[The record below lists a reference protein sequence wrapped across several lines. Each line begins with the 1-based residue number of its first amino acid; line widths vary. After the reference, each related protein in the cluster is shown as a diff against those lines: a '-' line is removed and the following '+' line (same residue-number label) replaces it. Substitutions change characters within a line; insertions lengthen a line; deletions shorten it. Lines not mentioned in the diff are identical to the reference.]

1 MTTTKQQHSPV
12 PWTYRWNPEDT
23 GEGLVAA
30 CGQAGEGVYCEEKLF
45 LWERP
50 QEELEANARLIVRAV
65 NNYEALLGALKEC
78 IEAFRLTRE
87 YVGEA
92 TLPAIEGWS
101 WFDADTKAR
110 AAIAA
115 AEAQP

>member
-1 MTTTKQQHSPV
+1 MSPHAKTTTTKQPHSPV
-12 PWTYRWNPEDT
+12 PWTYRWNPEET

-30 CGQAGEGVYCEEKLF
+30 CGQDGEGVYCEEKLF

-65 NNYEALLGALKEC
+65 NNHEALLGALG
-78 IEAFRLTRE
+78 A
-87 YVGEA
+87 V
-92 TLPAIEGWS
+92 LPYAHGHGNVPGKIYM
-101 WFDADTKAR
+101 AAL

-115 AEAQP
+115 AKAQP